1 MHRTLSAGVVCAL
14 LAAPTGAGTLAGVTL
29 PDTVQVDGHTLVLNG
44 IALRKKF
51 VVKVYVAGLYLPT
64 RISDAAQVLAAD
76 VPRRGVLRFLYG
88 VSKEQMCEAWDEGLA
103 ANTPGAPAEIEADF
117 ERLCSLMADVETGDE
132 MVFTYLPGRGTE
144 IAVRGQSQA
153 TIAGKPFADALF
165 ACWLGPKP
173 GPGEDFK
180 QALLGALRKGTH

>member
-1 MHRTLSAGVVCAL
+1 
-14 LAAPTGAGTLAGVTL
+14 
-29 PDTVQVDGHTLVLNG
+29 
-44 IALRKKF
+44 
-51 VVKVYVAGLYLPT
+51 
-64 RISDAAQVLAAD
+64 VLAAD

-103 ANTPGAPAEIEADF
+103 ANTPGAPADVEAGF
-117 ERLCSLMADVETGDE
+117 ERLCSLMADVEKGDE
-132 MVFTYLPGRGTE
+132 IAFTYLPGRGTE
-144 IAVRGQSQA
+144 ISVRGQSQG

-180 QALLGALRKGTH
+180 RALLGAS